1 MKQDNG
7 EPQDVDQ
14 EVRSSLCNTEMRLT
28 SERSST
34 MSNTLICYGI
44 FRCILDSSNVNF
56 EKIVFFRI
64 ALLLSEKL
72 NDRSDP

>member
-1 MKQDNG
+1 MANRKTSIRKSG
-7 EPQDVDQ
+7 RVF
-14 EVRSSLCNTEMRLT
+14 VYTEMRLT